1 MRKIL
6 SFLVIFVLCA
16 GCENY
21 KADIDDYLSYWS
33 TEAAIVRS
41 SFNPAITVQT
51 DTDTIQSIPSSSDVT
66 VIFTVRNPKNVTF
79 KLPQDAGAPTDI
91 IVFPTDVAGTTTN
104 SPKRPNDYELIQDSN
119 SQLTLTYKKKFL
131 QKHEYG
137 KKNIGPTIT
146 LYAKDGRKFSE
157 TFKLNVKA
165 NTPPPNL
172 TYRAIGKTATPDGNG
187 KHYYVLFLEVPDMD
201 TEINSSELLHK
212 DIQYL
217 SIAEGS
223 GSYTSIP
230 LTVKADKS
238 GFDISG
244 AGERLLGYSD
254 ATALLPTEVEEGVTP
269 DILPA
274 STEKWI
280 IRIKTDVKVRGA
292 VKRYRL
298 RLQDEAGLFS
308 EDELRVSTSTN
319 KVSPVTI
326 TVKSGSWTVTPKHG
340 TNAAPH
346 EITYGPGVQKILLE
360 AKTDTNG
367 ATVRY
372 KLERNGLT
380 VSESSGSTPLT
391 IELPAARDAVYKLTV
406 WAEKE
411 GFDKSSDVVVCYKT
425 ERNNTLEIST
435 GQNAW
440 KQLKAAVAAVEDGD
454 VISIKGTIKATN
466 ADGNNGAI
474 EITKKVTIKGKNNN
488 ATIDILDANSHHSGP
503 SPSDAPTTPH
513 RIFTVKSGG
522 NLTLENLTLKRGKAA
537 GTGVSGSGGA
547 MLIESSGTLTM
558 TGCIVQECT
567 AVSSGGGIESKG
579 ILTINGGMVGSTT
592 AGSGNHASMGGGI
605 FLDQGSCTL
614 NGVAVQGNTIG
625 TEIINRGPGIYLSK
639 PSSGS
644 AALTITGRT
653 QIGDNTAGSNTLCLG
668 ARPFSQSAFVTAKDL
683 DATAHINIE
692 PHDYGAQKNT
702 TLVKIPNHSAAAY
715 KEYFHLTEDGSMAE
729 GWLLIPDDD
738 DKELVLQK
746 GKVVAGG
753 GSGAWNRLKTA
764 IADADPGDT
773 IVIDGIIQAT
783 SASDNFGD
791 ITVSKSITI
800 RGKNGNPA
808 TDILDANKDTGGKSA
823 HRIFNVTGGNLT
835 MEGLTLT
842 GGMAIASG
850 VGTNIGGG
858 IYVGVNSRAE
868 LKNCIITA
876 CKAARVGGGIYSEGE
891 LILDNCTIGGEQ
903 YYDGMDPAKP
913 KGNTASSGGGVS
925 SNQGNLT
932 IIGGAVTYNTADGP
946 GGGIAFGSNDRTA
959 TLKVTGTNI
968 SHNKAKETGGGIYLS
983 APGYSEKYVNA
994 TLQNVTVKNNELTS
1008 TAANDLTK
1016 GGGGIFFTNYT
1027 NGATLTIIGG
1037 SIEGNNARNFNGGGI
1052 YITTERDNY
1061 VNGTLTLKDG
1071 ARISGNSAENGGG
1084 VAVNSAKLIIE
1095 SGCTIGGDNASQGN
1109 TAKTSGGGISVGKK
1123 AECTIKEGV
1132 TIRHNRVTQGASTVN
1147 GGGGLHIYGTSSPAD
1162 SGTVTIT
1169 GTQEKPVRIEDNE
1182 ARGSIGVGGGIAN
1195 NGTITLTHVH
1205 ISGCKAPDSAGLGG
1219 GIYVRRGACTL
1230 IDTKV
1235 TGCEASGA
1243 GGGVYVYKGGGEA
1256 GEFTMQSSTRIVPSA
1271 NNDRGKNDIFLRDG
1285 ACIKLSGGLTG
1296 KRSVGRITVPDT
1308 NYNASTKVLV
1318 DDITDGENY
1327 KKFTVT
1333 PGGSPVKNWYVGS
1346 NGALT
1351 TTQPTP

>member
-21 KADIDDYLSYWS
+21 KADNDDYLSYWS

-172 TYRAIGKTATPDGNG
+172 IYRAIGKTTAADGSG

-212 DIQYL
+212 DIKYL
-217 SIAEGS
+217 SISEGS

-269 DILPA
+269 DPLPA
-274 STEKWI
+274 STKKWI
-280 IRIKTDVKVRGA
+280 IRIKTDVPVGGA
-292 VKRYRL
+292 VKQYRL
-298 RLQDEAGLFS
+298 RLQDEAGLLS
-308 EDELRVSTSTN
+308 EDELRASTSTN

-326 TVKSGSWTVTPKHG
+326 TVTSGSWTVTPKHG
-340 TNAAPH
+340 TNADPH
-346 EITYGPGVQKILLE
+346 EITYGPGVQNILLK
-360 AKTDTNG
+360 AKTATSG
-367 ATVRY
+367 ATVHY

-391 IELPAARDAVYKLTV
+391 IELPTVPNVVYKLTA

-411 GFDKSSDVVVCYKT
+411 GFDNSQNVVVFYKT
-425 ERNNTLEIST
+425 ERNNTLEISA

-440 KQLKAAVAAVEDGD
+440 KQLKTAVAAAEDGD
-454 VISIKGTIKATN
+454 IFLVNGSIQATN
-466 ADGNNGAI
+466 DAGNSGAI
-474 EITKKVTIKGKNNN
+474 EVTKSITIKGND
-488 ATIDILDANSHHSGP
+488 ATIDMLDANKDELSTS
-503 SPSDAPTTPH
+503 AH
-513 RIFTVKSGG
+513 RIFTIKNGG
-522 NLTLENLTLKRGKAA
+522 ELILKNLTLKRGKAA

-592 AGSGNHASMGGGI
+592 SGSGNHASMGGGI

-625 TEIINRGPGIYLSK
+625 TEIINRGSGIYLSK
-639 PSSGS
+639 PSLGS

-653 QIGDNTAGSNTLCLG
+653 QIGDNTTGSNTLCLG
-668 ARPFSQSAFVTAKDL
+668 ARSASQGAFITAKNL
-683 DATAHINIE
+683 ATGSYINIE
-692 PHDYGAQKNT
+692 PQNYGAQKNT
-702 TLVKIPNHSAAAY
+702 TLVKLPNGHAAAY
-715 KEYFHLTEDGSMAE
+715 NYYFHLTEAGSLTE
-729 GWLLIPDDD
+729 DWVLISNDD

-764 IADADPGDT
+764 IQTAEAGDT
-773 IVIDGIIQAT
+773 IVIDGTIQAT
-783 SASDNFGD
+783 GTPGNNGE
-791 ITVSKSITI
+791 IPINRSITI
-800 RGKNGNPA
+800 RGKNGNRD
-808 TDILDANKDTGGKSA
+808 TDVLDANKGVLGSNA
-823 HRIFNVTGGNLT
+823 HRIFKVTGSST
-835 MEGLTLT
+835 KLTLENIT
-842 GGMAIASG
+842 LKNGKAAGGGDNGM
-850 VGTNIGGG
+850 GGG
-858 IYVGVNSRAE
+858 IFCKSIKE
-868 LKNCIITA
+868 LTVKGCAIADCGADIE
-876 CKAARVGGGIYSEGE
+876 GGGICVAAS
-891 LILDNCTIGGEQ
+891 GGVNTKAVIT
-903 YYDGMDPAKP
+903 GTSIS
-913 KGNTASSGGGVS
+913 GNTAG
-925 SNQGNLT
+925 LR
-932 IIGGAVTYNTADGP
+932 
-946 GGGIAFGSNDRTA
+946 GGGIAFNPSNGTPYI
-959 TLKVTGTNI
+959 TGVLD
-968 SHNKAKETGGGIYLS
+968 S
-983 APGYSEKYVNA
+983 
-994 TLQNVTVKNNELTS
+994 VTVENNSLTS
-1008 TAANDLTK
+1008 TDSDPYFNNGGAGIYFGGGYNDSSKYTVK
-1016 GGGGIFFTNYT
+1016 GG
-1027 NGATLTIIGG
+1027 TIA
-1037 SIEGNNARNFNGGGI
+1037 GNNAGGYNGGGA
-1052 YITTERDNY
+1052 YIKTNTSGS
-1061 VNGTLTLKDG
+1061 VNGTLTLTDD
-1071 ARISGNSAENGGG
+1071 ARISGNTAKNGGG
-1084 VAVNSAKLIIE
+1084 IAVHSAKLMIE
-1095 SGCTIGGDNASQGN
+1095 ADCKIGGDNASQGN
-1109 TAKTSGGGISVGKK
+1109 TAKTSGGGIYIGKK
-1123 AECTIKEGV
+1123 GECTIKENVAIRYNMV
-1132 TIRHNRVTQGASTVN
+1132 TSG
-1147 GGGGLHIYGTSSPAD
+1147 SP
-1162 SGTVTIT
+1162 T
-1169 GTQEKPVRIEDNE
+1169 
-1182 ARGSIGVGGGIAN
+1182 RG
-1195 NGTITLTHVH
+1195 
-1205 ISGCKAPDSAGLGG
+1205 GG
-1219 GIYVRRGACTL
+1219 GIYVGDPNSNAEADMGTL
-1230 IDTKV
+1230 IVKGIDTKPV
-1235 TGCEASGA
+1235 VISNCVVNGNYGSGGGIYNKGKVTLEYAQLNNNKAPDNGQGGGIYINQHAGDCILNNTEITGCEAASA
-1243 GGGVYVYKGGGEA
+1243 GGGVCISNNRAITLKGS
-1256 GEFTMQSSTRIVPSA
+1256 TKITPSSGTDGNKKG
-1271 NNDRGKNDIFLRDG
+1271 NNDVFLTPYSYIHIVGILDAPTPLARISMVDGNYLSYKNSRHPVLKG
-1285 ACIKLSGGLTG
+1285 
-1296 KRSVGRITVPDT
+1296 SV
-1308 NYNASTKVLV
+1308 
-1318 DDITDGENY
+1318 TDGSPKNY

-1333 PGGSPVKNWYVGS
+1333 PAVSPSQNWYIDS
-1346 NGALT
+1346 NGELT
-1351 TTQPTP
+1351 TTQPPP

>member
-16 GCENY
+16 GCKNY
-21 KADIDDYLSYWS
+21 QADIDDYLSYWS
-33 TEAAIVRS
+33 TQAAIVRS
-41 SFNPAITVQT
+41 GFDPAITVQT

-66 VIFTVRNPKNVTF
+66 VTFTVRNPKNFTF
-79 KLPQDAGAPTDI
+79 QLPRDAGAPTDI
-91 IVFPTDVAGTTTN
+91 IVFPTGVASTMTG
-104 SPKRPNDYELIQDSN
+104 SPKQPDDYELTQDSY
-119 SQLTLTYKKKFL
+119 SQLTLTYKKEFL

-172 TYRAIGKTATPDGNG
+172 TYRAIGKTATPDVNS

-280 IRIKTDVKVRGA
+280 LRVKTNVKVQGA
-292 VKRYRL
+292 VKQYRF

-308 EDELRVSTSTN
+308 TGELHASTSTN

-326 TVKSGSWTVTPKHG
+326 TVKSGQWTVTPKSG
-340 TNAAPH
+340 TNADPH

-360 AKTDTNG
+360 AKTDTSG

-391 IELPAARDAVYKLTV
+391 IELPTVPNVVYKLTA

-425 ERNNTLEIST
+425 ERNNTLEISA

-454 VISIKGTIKATN
+454 VISIKDTIKATN

-488 ATIDILDANSHHSGP
+488 ANIDILDANKDELSTS
-503 SPSDAPTTPH
+503 AH
-513 RIFTVKSGG
+513 RIFTIKNGG
-522 NLTLENLTLKRGKAA
+522 ELILKNLTLKRGKAA

-592 AGSGNHASMGGGI
+592 SGSGNHASMGGGI

-625 TEIINRGPGIYLSK
+625 TEIINRGSGIYLSK
-639 PSSGS
+639 PSLGS

-653 QIGDNTAGSNTLCLG
+653 QIGDNTTGSNTLCLG
-668 ARPFSQSAFVTAKDL
+668 ARSASQGAFITAKNL
-683 DATAHINIE
+683 ATGSYINIE
-692 PHDYGAQKNT
+692 PQNYGAQKNT
-702 TLVKIPNHSAAAY
+702 TLVKLPNGHAAAY
-715 KEYFHLTEDGSMAE
+715 NYYFHLTEAGSLTE
-729 GWLLIPDDD
+729 DWVLISNDD

-764 IADADPGDT
+764 IQTAEAGDT
-773 IVIDGIIQAT
+773 IVIDGTIQAT
-783 SASDNFGD
+783 GTPGNNGE
-791 ITVSKSITI
+791 IPINRSITI
-800 RGKNGNPA
+800 RGKSGNRD
-808 TDILDANKDTGGKSA
+808 TDVLDANKGGLGLDA
-823 HRIFNVTGGNLT
+823 HRIFKVTGAHTKLTLENITLKNGKAAGGGDDGMGGGIFCKNIKELTIKNCVIMDCEADIEGGGICVAVSGGVNTKAVITETIISRNTAGLRGGGIAFDPSNVTLYITGVLDSVTVENNSLTSTATDPNFNNGGAGIYFGGGYNDSSKYT
-835 MEGLTLT
+835 VKGCTISGNNAGGYNGGGAYIKTNTSGSVNGTLTLT
-842 GGMAIASG
+842 DDAHISDNTAKNGGG
-850 VGTNIGGG
+850 VAVHSAKLIIEPGCTIGGGNPSKGNKTITRGKGGG
-858 IYVGVNSRAE
+858 IYVGE
-868 LKNCIITA
+868 
-876 CKAARVGGGIYSEGE
+876 
-891 LILDNCTIGGEQ
+891 
-903 YYDGMDPAKP
+903 
-913 KGNTASSGGGVS
+913 
-925 SNQGNLT
+925 
-932 IIGGAVTYNTADGP
+932 
-946 GGGIAFGSNDRTA
+946 
-959 TLKVTGTNI
+959 
-968 SHNKAKETGGGIYLS
+968 
-983 APGYSEKYVNA
+983 
-994 TLQNVTVKNNELTS
+994 
-1008 TAANDLTK
+1008 
-1016 GGGGIFFTNYT
+1016 
-1027 NGATLTIIGG
+1027 
-1037 SIEGNNARNFNGGGI
+1037 
-1052 YITTERDNY
+1052 
-1061 VNGTLTLKDG
+1061 
-1071 ARISGNSAENGGG
+1071 
-1084 VAVNSAKLIIE
+1084 
-1095 SGCTIGGDNASQGN
+1095 
-1109 TAKTSGGGISVGKK
+1109 K

-1132 TIRHNRVTQGASTVN
+1132 TIRHNTANATGSTLN
-1147 GGGGLHIYGTSSPAD
+1147 G
-1162 SGTVTIT
+1162 
-1169 GTQEKPVRIEDNE
+1169 
-1182 ARGSIGVGGGIAN
+1182 
-1195 NGTITLTHVH
+1195 
-1205 ISGCKAPDSAGLGG
+1205 GG
-1219 GIYVRRGACTL
+1219 GIYVGGPGSADEANMGRLTVTGTIDKLVVISDCIVNGNYGSGGGIYSKGKVTL
-1230 IDTKV
+1230 EYAKLEHNTAPHNGQGGGIYINQDAGDCILNNTEI
-1235 TGCEASGA
+1235 TGCEAASA
-1243 GGGVYVYKGGGEA
+1243 GGGVCISNNRAITLKGS
-1256 GEFTMQSSTRIVPSA
+1256 TKITPSSGTDG
-1271 NNDRGKNDIFLRDG
+1271 NKKGKNDVFLTPYSYIHIVGILDAPTPLARISMVDG
-1285 ACIKLSGGLTG
+1285 NYLSYKNSRHPVLKG
-1296 KRSVGRITVPDT
+1296 SV
-1308 NYNASTKVLV
+1308 
-1318 DDITDGENY
+1318 TDGSPKNY

-1333 PGGSPVKNWYVGS
+1333 PGGSPSQNWYIDS
-1346 NGALT
+1346 NGELT
-1351 TTQPTP
+1351 TTQPSP

>member
-187 KHYYVLFLEVPDMD
+187 KQYYVLFLEAKGMD

-212 DIQYL
+212 DIAQL

-230 LTVKADKS
+230 LTVKTDKS
-238 GFDISG
+238 GFDISS
-244 AGERLLGYSD
+244 AGGRLLGYSD
-254 ATALLPTEVEEGVTP
+254 AIALLSTEVKEGVTP
-269 DILPA
+269 DPLPA

-280 IRIKTDVKVRGA
+280 IRIKTDVPVGGA
-292 VKRYRL
+292 VKQYRL
-298 RLQDEAGLFS
+298 RLQDEAGLLS
-308 EDELRVSTSTN
+308 EDELRASTSTN

-326 TVKSGSWTVTPKHG
+326 TVTSGSWTVTPKHG
-340 TNAAPH
+340 TNADPH
-346 EITYGPGVQKILLE
+346 EITYGPGVQNILLKAE
-360 AKTDTNG
+360 TATSG
-367 ATVRY
+367 ATVHY

-391 IELPAARDAVYKLTV
+391 IELPTVPNVVYKLTA

-411 GFDKSSDVVVCYKT
+411 GFDNSQNVVVFYKT
-425 ERNNTLEIST
+425 ERNNTLEISA

-440 KQLKAAVAAVEDGD
+440 KQLKTAVAAAEDGD
-454 VISIKGTIKATN
+454 IFLVNGSIQATN
-466 ADGNNGAI
+466 DAGNSGAI
-474 EITKKVTIKGKNNN
+474 EVTKSITIKGND
-488 ATIDILDANSHHSGP
+488 ATIDMLDANKDELSTS
-503 SPSDAPTTPH
+503 AH
-513 RIFTVKSGG
+513 RIFTIKNGG
-522 NLTLENLTLKRGKAA
+522 ELILKNLTLKRGKAA

-592 AGSGNHASMGGGI
+592 SGSGNHASMGGGI

-625 TEIINRGPGIYLSK
+625 TEIINRGSGIYLSK
-639 PSSGS
+639 PSLGS

-653 QIGDNTAGSNTLCLG
+653 QIGDNTTGSNTLCLG
-668 ARPFSQSAFVTAKDL
+668 ARSASQGAFITAKNL
-683 DATAHINIE
+683 ATGSYINIE
-692 PHDYGAQKNT
+692 PQNYGAQKNT
-702 TLVKIPNHSAAAY
+702 TLVKLPNGHAAAY
-715 KEYFHLTEDGSMAE
+715 NYYFHLTEAGSLTE
-729 GWLLIPDDD
+729 DWVLISNDD

-764 IADADPGDT
+764 IQTAEAGDT
-773 IVIDGIIQAT
+773 IVIDGTIQAT
-783 SASDNFGD
+783 STPGNNGE
-791 ITVSKSITI
+791 IPINRSITI
-800 RGKNGNPA
+800 RGKSGNRD
-808 TDILDANKDTGGKSA
+808 TDALDANKGGLGLNA
-823 HRIFNVTGGNLT
+823 RRIFKVTGANT
-835 MEGLTLT
+835 KLTLENIT
-842 GGMAIASG
+842 LKNGKAAEGGDDGM
-850 VGTNIGGG
+850 GGG
-858 IYVGVNSRAE
+858 IY
-868 LKNCIITA
+868 
-876 CKAARVGGGIYSEGE
+876 CKSIKEFTVKGCAIADCGADIEGGGICVAVSGGVNTKAVITE
-891 LILDNCTIGGEQ
+891 TIISR
-903 YYDGMDPAKP
+903 
-913 KGNTASSGGGVS
+913 NTAG
-925 SNQGNLT
+925 LR
-932 IIGGAVTYNTADGP
+932 
-946 GGGIAFGSNDRTA
+946 GGGIAFDPS
-959 TLKVTGTNI
+959 
-968 SHNKAKETGGGIYLS
+968 
-983 APGYSEKYVNA
+983 
-994 TLQNVTVKNNELTS
+994 NVTLYITGVLDSVTVENNSLTS
-1008 TAANDLTK
+1008 TATDPNFNNGGAGIYF
-1016 GGGGIFFTNYT
+1016 GGGYNDSSKYT
-1027 NGATLTIIGG
+1027 VKGCTI
-1037 SIEGNNARNFNGGGI
+1037 SGNNAGGYNGGGA
-1052 YITTERDNY
+1052 YIKTNTSGS
-1061 VNGTLTLKDG
+1061 VNGTLTLTDD
-1071 ARISGNSAENGGG
+1071 ARISGNTAKNGGG
-1084 VAVNSAKLIIE
+1084 IAVHSAKLMIE
-1095 SGCTIGGDNASQGN
+1095 ADCKIGGDNASQGN
-1109 TAKTSGGGISVGKK
+1109 TAKTSGGGIYIGKK
-1123 AECTIKEGV
+1123 GECTIKENVAIRYNMV
-1132 TIRHNRVTQGASTVN
+1132 TSG
-1147 GGGGLHIYGTSSPAD
+1147 SP
-1162 SGTVTIT
+1162 T
-1169 GTQEKPVRIEDNE
+1169 
-1182 ARGSIGVGGGIAN
+1182 RG
-1195 NGTITLTHVH
+1195 
-1205 ISGCKAPDSAGLGG
+1205 GG
-1219 GIYVRRGACTL
+1219 GIYVGDPNSNAEADMGTL
-1230 IDTKV
+1230 IVKGTDTNPVVISNCVVNGNYGSGGGIYNKGKV
-1235 TGCEASGA
+1235 TLEYAQLNNNTAPDNGQGGGIYINQDAGDCILNNTEITGCEAASA
-1243 GGGVYVYKGGGEA
+1243 GGGVCISNNRAITLKGS
-1256 GEFTMQSSTRIVPSA
+1256 TKITPSSGTDG
-1271 NNDRGKNDIFLRDG
+1271 NKKGKNDVFLTPYSYIHIVGILDAPTPLARISMVDG
-1285 ACIKLSGGLTG
+1285 NYLSYKNSRHPVLKG
-1296 KRSVGRITVPDT
+1296 SV
-1308 NYNASTKVLV
+1308 
-1318 DDITDGENY
+1318 TDGSPKNY

-1333 PGGSPVKNWYVGS
+1333 PGGSPSQNWYIDS
-1346 NGALT
+1346 NGELT
-1351 TTQPTP
+1351 TTQPSP